1 MSQTAVE
8 VPRISIETRE
18 VQPESKPSADD
29 QEKADDHE
37 KPIDVAQ
44 V

>member
-8 VPRISIETRE
+8 VPRLSIETGE
-18 VQPESKPSADD
+18 QPESKPSLDD

-37 KPIDVAQ
+37 KPVDVAQ